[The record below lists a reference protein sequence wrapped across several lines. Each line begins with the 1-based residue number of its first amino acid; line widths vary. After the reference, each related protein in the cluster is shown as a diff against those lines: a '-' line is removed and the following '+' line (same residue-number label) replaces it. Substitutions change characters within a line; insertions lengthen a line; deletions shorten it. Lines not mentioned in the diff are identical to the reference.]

1 MKDKYRKAG
10 SCSVNCFCWQ
20 SALVAKANRNKD
32 YAFDDLALMSAEDDT
47 HNLANKLE
55 EAWGAEIIQAKRKKR
70 KASILRAFCRAFSGR
85 FLCHTFVGLLA

>member
-20 SALVAKANRNKD
+20 SALVAKANWNKD

-47 HNLANKLE
+47 HKLANKLE
-55 EAWGAEIIQAKRKKR
+55 
-70 KASILRAFCRAFSGR
+70 
-85 FLCHTFVGLLA
+85 